1 MKLAELIKSVQEKRL
16 TKDALEDYR
25 DQMSALFAEMN
36 VELADIEKEEALFM
50 DSYDDTVA
58 AKKVKWRATE
68 KGQRQIV
75 LKRYCTATKEML
87 SSLKNRLFQ
96 IY

>member
-75 LKRYCTATKEML
+75 LKRYCTATKKIL